1 VSLALHIDTPRLNL
15 SAIEGSLR
23 AVQRDFARINASL
36 KARRDPL
43 DDVVLENM
51 LAGYRCVDGAL
62 ATGSDLFEIGNSGC
76 LLELNKIVLC
86 GPHRVDHDCE
96 ESHLEATKQH
106 FYGANGGGVGDL
118 MEWLAMHREEKVWR
132 RTAGFFTQMLAQPQ
146 LFIEGNHR
154 TGALLMSYMLASE
167 GHPPFVLTVDNAKAF
182 FDPATLLKN
191 TKKHGFDELLRL
203 PKLTKRLARVVK
215 DTSDDR
221 YLSH

>member
-1 VSLALHIDTPRLNL
+1 MSLALKIDTPRLNL
-15 SAIEGSLR
+15 SAIEDSLR

-43 DDVVLENM
+43 DDFVLENM
-51 LAGYRCVDGAL
+51 LAGYRCVDDAL
-62 ATGSDLFEIGNSGC
+62 ATGIDLFEIGNSGR

-86 GPHRVDHDCE
+86 GPDRVDHDCDQT
-96 ESHLEATKQH
+96 HLKATEQH

-118 MEWLAMHREEKVWR
+118 MEWLAMHRKEKVWR
-132 RTAGFFTQMLAQPQ
+132 RAAGFFTQMLAQPQ

-154 TGALLMSYMLASE
+154 TGALLMSYIFANV

-191 TKKHGFDELLRL
+191 AKKHGFDELLRL

-215 DTSDDR
+215 DTSNER
-221 YLSH
+221 YLTR